1 MAWRT
6 VGRVGWG
13 GGPLVLFSRP
23 VVILAFRDR
32 QVRWVQQ
39 ASGSPRA
46 SSWKRGAP
54 EGLLEILHRPP
65 SIDKNVT
72 VVES

>member
-13 GGPLVLFSRP
+13 GGPLILFFRP

-39 ASGSPRA
+39 AQRVAKGLPDLLEPRPPP
-46 SSWKRGAP
+46 K
-54 EGLLEILHRPP
+54 GLLEILHNNDFGCFRHSP
-65 SIDKNVT
+65 
-72 VVES
+72 